1 MSKEESLL
9 VFDIGTTGVKC
20 VIFDTGGVEIGSA
33 TVVYS
38 TYYPYPGWAEQDPE
52 ELWAGVVGGIK
63 KLSEQGT
70 FTAHTPTAIGLSG
83 HMNGMLPV
91 DKDGAPVYREIIH
104 SDSRSE
110 ANCEEIS
117 NRITDDAFFEITG
130 NRIDAHLSLPK
141 IVWFQQNRTA
151 EYKRTAFILQ
161 SKDYIASKLTG
172 SVGQTDYSDASLTCA
187 LNITRREWDSSLLKE
202 LELDIDKFPGLG
214 SSHEMVGRVSKEAS
228 ALTGL
233 KAGTPVYR
241 GGGDAAC
248 STRGAGIYR
257 RNRAQMY
264 IGSSAWIT
272 ALAEKPLLDSGRRI
286 QNFYDLEGKWCNVC
300 GTVQSAGNVVEWIVE
315 ALGYKEQAL
324 DTSGN
329 DLFEYIDR
337 QAEKSPAGAHSLL
350 FFPYLMGER
359 TPHWNQDLRGALI
372 GFSLS
377 HSRNDITRAGFE
389 GVAYALRNVLEVF
402 HENSMYFDHLT
413 LIGGGAKSPFWSQ
426 MLSDVLEADIH
437 IPAAPRIATALGAA
451 IAAGVG
457 SGVYNSYEEAAKII
471 SIERQVFPNAQLAPI
486 YSRQFKLFSEMYKH
500 LWPVYRAMNNKYK

>member
-20 VIFDTGGVEIGSA
+20 VLFDTAGVEIGST
-33 TVVYS
+33 TVVYT

-52 ELWAGVVGGIK
+52 ELWAGVVRGTK
-63 KLSEQGT
+63 KLSEQGA
-70 FTAHTPTAIGLSG
+70 FSAHSITAIGLSG

-91 DKDGAPVYREIIH
+91 DRDGTPVYREIIH

-110 ANCEEIS
+110 AHCEGIS
-117 NRITDDAFFEITG
+117 NKITDDAFFEITG

-141 IVWFQQNRTA
+141 IIWFKQNRTA

-161 SKDYIASKLTG
+161 SKDYIASRLTG
-172 SVGQTDYSDASLTCA
+172 VVGQTDYSDASLTCA
-187 LNITRREWDSSLLKE
+187 LNITRREWDASMLKE

-214 SSHEMVGRVSKEAS
+214 ASHEMLGRVSKEAS

-233 KAGTPVYR
+233 KVGIPVYR

-272 ALAEKPLLDSGRRI
+272 ALAENPLLDSEHRI

-315 ALGYKEQAL
+315 ALGYKEQTL
-324 DTSGN
+324 EPSGSN
-329 DLFEYIDR
+329 LFEYIDQR
-337 QAEKSPAGAHSLL
+337 AAKSPAGAQSLL
-350 FFPYLMGER
+350 FLPYLMGER
-359 TPHWNQDLRGALI
+359 TPHWNQNLRGALF

-377 HSRNDITRAGFE
+377 HTRNDITRAAFE

-402 HENSMYFDHLT
+402 HENSLYFDHLT

-426 MLSDVLEADIH
+426 MLSDVLEANIH
-437 IPAAPRIATALGAA
+437 ITAAPRIATALGAA

-471 SIERQVFPNAQLAPI
+471 SIERQVYPSPQLAPV
-486 YSRQFKLFSEMYKH
+486 YVRQYKLFTEIYKY
-500 LWPVYRAMNNKYK
+500 LLPVYQAMNH